1 MKRLNLLMVVIIG
14 ITISSCSSDDQSI
27 EAPDKKLTKIVYEYS
42 NGLEVA
48 QSLSYDSNNNI
59 VEITNDNN
67 LPTDKYLYNSSNQ
80 LIQREQY
87 GYDSQTNEIT
97 EKQTYLFSYN
107 STGSIITIEKETID
121 NYGVNTN
128 IYNKSYTI
136 TYTDNK
142 IVRVSNPAWDEVTFE
157 LNEDDTINNIKIVR
171 NGTLIDDMSF
181 TYDNNKNCI
190 SGSGYIHEGSLNS
203 TTENINLTAVYSNKT
218 KHAVFKSLDKHN
230 LLTVGASFE
239 NYKNILTKRLGTNHP
254 TEVEWY
260 QYQSHTYKEVLEN
273 SFDNENYLT
282 TQILS
287 YLPNN
292 SNFATISFIW
302 E

>member
-1 MKRLNLLMVVIIG
+1 MVVIIG

-27 EAPDKKLTKIVYEYS
+27 EAPDKKLTKIVYDYS
-42 NGLEVA
+42 NGLEVVR
-48 QSLSYDSNNNI
+48 SLSYDSNNNI

-171 NGTLIDDMSF
+171 NGILIDDMSF
-181 TYDNNKNCI
+181 TYDNNKNCV
-190 SGSGYIHEGSLNS
+190 SGSGYINEGSLNS
-203 TTENINLTAVYSNKT
+203 TTGNINLTAVYSNKT

-292 SNFATISFIW
+292 SNFATISLIW

>member
-1 MKRLNLLMVVIIG
+1 MVVIIG

-42 NGLEVA
+42 NGLEVVR
-48 QSLSYDSNNNI
+48 SLSYDSNNNI

-171 NGTLIDDMSF
+171 NGILIDDMSF
-181 TYDNNKNCI
+181 TYDNNKNCV
-190 SGSGYIHEGSLNS
+190 SGSGYINEGSLNS
-203 TTENINLTAVYSNKT
+203 TTGNINLTAVYSNKT

-292 SNFATISFIW
+292 SNFATISLIW

>member
-1 MKRLNLLMVVIIG
+1 MVVIIG

-121 NYGVNTN
+121 SYGGNTN

-136 TYTDNK
+136 SYVDNK
-142 IVRVSNPAWDEVTFE
+142 IVRISNPAWDEVTFE

-171 NGTLIDDMSF
+171 NGILIDDMSF
-181 TYDNNKNCI
+181 TYDNNKNCV
-190 SGSGYIHEGSLNS
+190 SGSGYINEGSLNS
-203 TTENINLTAVYSNKT
+203 TTGNINLTAVYSNKT

>member
-27 EAPDKKLTKIVYEYS
+27 EAPDKKLTKIVYDYS
-42 NGLEVA
+42 NGLEVVR
-48 QSLSYDSNNNI
+48 SLSYDSNNNI

-171 NGTLIDDMSF
+171 NGILIDDMSF
-181 TYDNNKNCI
+181 TYDNNKNCV
-190 SGSGYIHEGSLNS
+190 SGSGYINEGSLNS
-203 TTENINLTAVYSNKT
+203 TTGNINLTAVYSNKT

-292 SNFATISFIW
+292 SNFATISLIW

>member
-1 MKRLNLLMVVIIG
+1 MVVIIG

-27 EAPDKKLTKIVYEYS
+27 EAPDKKLTKIVYDYS
-42 NGLEVA
+42 NGLEVVR
-48 QSLSYDSNNNI
+48 SLSYDSNNNI

-80 LIQREQY
+80 LIQREHY
-87 GYDSQTNEIT
+87 EYDSQTNEIT

-121 NYGVNTN
+121 SYGGNTN

-136 TYTDNK
+136 SYVDNK
-142 IVRVSNPAWDEVTFE
+142 IVRISNPAWDEVTFE

-171 NGTLIDDMSF
+171 NGILIDDMSF
-181 TYDNNKNCI
+181 TYDNNKNCV
-190 SGSGYIHEGSLNS
+190 SGSGYINEGSLNS
-203 TTENINLTAVYSNKT
+203 TTGNINLTAVYSNKT

>member
-1 MKRLNLLMVVIIG
+1 MVVIIG

-42 NGLEVA
+42 NGLEVVR
-48 QSLSYDSNNNI
+48 SLSYDSNNNI

-181 TYDNNKNCI
+181 TYDNNKNCV
-190 SGSGYIHEGSLNS
+190 SGSGYINEGSLNS
-203 TTENINLTAVYSNKT
+203 TTGNINLTAVYSNKT

-292 SNFATISFIW
+292 SNFATISLIW

>member
-1 MKRLNLLMVVIIG
+1 MVVIIG

-42 NGLEVA
+42 NGLEVVR
-48 QSLSYDSNNNI
+48 SLSYDSNNNI

-107 STGSIITIEKETID
+107 STGGIITIEKETID

-171 NGTLIDDMSF
+171 NGILIDDMSF
-181 TYDNNKNCI
+181 TYDNNKNCV
-190 SGSGYIHEGSLNS
+190 SGSGYINEGSLNS
-203 TTENINLTAVYSNKT
+203 TTGNINLTAVYSNKT

>member
-1 MKRLNLLMVVIIG
+1 MVVIIG

-121 NYGVNTN
+121 SYGGNTN

-136 TYTDNK
+136 SYVDNK
-142 IVRVSNPAWDEVTFE
+142 IVRISNPAWDEVTFE

-181 TYDNNKNCI
+181 TYDNNKNCV
-190 SGSGYIHEGSLNS
+190 SGSGYINEGSLNS
-203 TTENINLTAVYSNKT
+203 TTGNINLTAVYSNKT

>member
-1 MKRLNLLMVVIIG
+1 MKRLNLLMVIIIG

-27 EAPDKKLTKIVYEYS
+27 EAPDKKLTKIVYDYS
-42 NGLEVA
+42 NGLEVVR
-48 QSLSYDSNNNI
+48 SLSYDSNNNI

-80 LIQREQY
+80 LIQREHY
-87 GYDSQTNEIT
+87 EYDSQTNEIT

-121 NYGVNTN
+121 SYGGNTN

-136 TYTDNK
+136 SYVDNK
-142 IVRVSNPAWDEVTFE
+142 IVRISNPAWDEVTFE

-171 NGTLIDDMSF
+171 NGILIDDMSF
-181 TYDNNKNCI
+181 TYDNNKNCV
-190 SGSGYIHEGSLNS
+190 SGSGYINEGSLNS
-203 TTENINLTAVYSNKT
+203 TTGNINLSAVYSNKT
-218 KHAVFKSLDKHN
+218 KHVVFKSLDKHN

>member
-1 MKRLNLLMVVIIG
+1 MVVIIG

-42 NGLEVA
+42 NGLEVVR
-48 QSLSYDSNNNI
+48 SLSYDSNNNI

-171 NGTLIDDMSF
+171 NGILIDDMSF
-181 TYDNNKNCI
+181 TYDNNKNCV
-190 SGSGYIHEGSLNS
+190 SGSGYINEGSLNS
-203 TTENINLTAVYSNKT
+203 TTGNINLTAVYSNKT